1 MAPLLFLRVFL
12 PFALG
17 YFISYFFRNVNAI
30 IEADL
35 VGDLGFSAASLGLLT
50 SVYFISFASF
60 QLPLGLLL
68 DRFGPRRT
76 ESVLLIFAAL
86 GALIFSM
93 AESLSGLI
101 LGRLLIGFGVSACLM
116 ASFKA
121 YVLWF
126 PPDRLPLMNGLQMV
140 AGGLGAMSATVP
152 LRTAL
157 EFTDWR
163 GVFLILSGLTL
174 LSALVL
180 WLVYPEKEGS
190 AGPVPMK
197 KQLEGLKTVLTSRP
211 FLAIAPLVMFSQSAQ
226 MAIQGLWAKPWLRD
240 VAGLDEAECANH
252 LMWMMAA
259 MMAGFF
265 LLGLLSERLYQARK
279 ISPVT
284 VGVSAMALFIVL
296 QLLMA
301 LGWTAQPMLLMTA
314 FSFFATAGILPYAG
328 LSQIFPKD
336 LSGRVSTSLNLT
348 VFLGAF
354 AVQWG
359 LGEIINLWPSEGK
372 GYAPESYGAA
382 FGSLAV
388 LQLFGLLWFI
398 VLKAMKHKAN

>member
-174 LSALVL
+174 FSALVL

-190 AGPVPMK
+190 TGPVPMK

-265 LLGLLSERLYQARK
+265 LLGLLSERLYHARK

-284 VGVSAMALFIVL
+284 VGVSAMAVFIVL

-359 LGEIINLWPSEGK
+359 LGEIISLWPIDGK

-388 LQLFGLLWFI
+388 LQLSGLLWFI
-398 VLKAMKHKAN
+398 VLNAMKNKTN

>member
-1 MAPLLFLRVFL
+1 MEF
-12 PFALG
+12 
-17 YFISYFFRNVNAI
+17 
-30 IEADL
+30 
-35 VGDLGFSAASLGLLT
+35 
-50 SVYFISFASF
+50 
-60 QLPLGLLL
+60 
-68 DRFGPRRT
+68 
-76 ESVLLIFAAL
+76 
-86 GALIFSM
+86 FSM

-190 AGPVPMK
+190 TGPVPMK

-265 LLGLLSERLYQARK
+265 LLGLLSERLYHARK

-284 VGVSAMALFIVL
+284 VGVSAMAVFIVL

-314 FSFFATAGILPYAG
+314 FSFFATAGILPYA
-328 LSQIFPKD
+328 
-336 LSGRVSTSLNLT
+336 
-348 VFLGAF
+348 
-354 AVQWG
+354 
-359 LGEIINLWPSEGK
+359 
-372 GYAPESYGAA
+372 
-382 FGSLAV
+382 
-388 LQLFGLLWFI
+388 
-398 VLKAMKHKAN
+398 

>member
-1 MAPLLFLRVFL
+1 MSPLLFQRVFL

-35 VGDLGFSAASLGLLT
+35 VLDLGFSAASLGLLT

-174 LSALVL
+174 FSALVL

-190 AGPVPMK
+190 TGSVPMK

-265 LLGLLSERLYQARK
+265 LIGLLSERLYHARK
-279 ISPVT
+279 ISPVN
-284 VGVSAMALFIVL
+284 VGVSAMSVFIVL

-359 LGEIINLWPSEGK
+359 LGEIISLWPTEGK

>member
-174 LSALVL
+174 FSALVL

-190 AGPVPMK
+190 TGPVPMK

-265 LLGLLSERLYQARK
+265 LLGLLSERLYQAWK

-284 VGVSAMALFIVL
+284 VGVSAMSVFIVL

-359 LGEIINLWPSEGK
+359 LGEIISLWPTEGK

-388 LQLFGLLWFI
+388 FQLFGLLWFI
-398 VLKAMKHKAN
+398 VLNAMKHKAN

>member
-174 LSALVL
+174 FSALVL

-284 VGVSAMALFIVL
+284 VGVSAMAVFIVL

-359 LGEIINLWPSEGK
+359 LGEIISLWPTQGK

-398 VLKAMKHKAN
+398 VLNSMKHKAN